1 MIIMRKSLTSIAAI
15 FFACVFLNSAH
26 AEVLTNDTVIQ
37 LTRAGLGAETVV
49 AKINSSAN
57 TFDLSTDQL
66 IKLKQAKV
74 SDPVIAAMLGAASGA
89 GVNAAAAGS
98 SDSPDPLAPHA
109 SGIYLLHDWAQPQKM
124 QRMDATS
131 TTQTKDTGRL
141 LSAITY
147 GIAKVRIITVLPNP
161 TARVRVKSS
170 APVFYFYFDESGSKL
185 SSGGS
190 NGGLFGLGQNSQPVT
205 STNEVTMIRFNVKK
219 GNREVVLAQGN
230 IAGTQSGVMDKAR
243 VAFSYED
250 VAPGV
255 FKVTPSATLEP
266 GEYGNLYSASG
277 AGNMTQMY
285 TGGSSVKIFDF
296 GVE

>member
-1 MIIMRKSLTSIAAI
+1 MTTLCKPLTFVAAI
-15 FFACVFLNSAH
+15 FFASVWLNAAQ
-26 AEVLTNDTVIQ
+26 AEVLTNDTVIA
-37 LTRAGLGAETVV
+37 LARAGLGAETVV

-74 SDPVIAAMLGAASGA
+74 PDAVIAAMLGASSGA

-98 SDSPDPLAPHA
+98 SDSADPLAPHA
-109 SGIYLLHDWAQPQKM
+109 SGIYLLQDWAQPQKM

-147 GIAKVRIITVLPNP
+147 GIAKVKVITVLPNP
-161 TARVRVKSS
+161 TARVRVNGS
-170 APVFYFYFDESGSKL
+170 APAFYFYFDVSDSKL

-190 NGGLFGLGQNSQPVT
+190 NGGLFGIGQSSQPVT
-205 STNEVTMIRFNVKK
+205 SPNEFTMIRFIVKK

-255 FKVTPSATLEP
+255 FKVTPSEDLPP
-266 GEYGNLYSASG
+266 GEYGILYSASG

>member
-1 MIIMRKSLTSIAAI
+1 MQSGYFKSFIQTLLAIA
-15 FFACVFLNSAH
+15 FAGSAC
-26 AEVLTNDTVIQ
+26 AEVLTNDTVIA
-37 LTRAGLGAETVV
+37 LARAGLGAETVI

-66 IKLKQAKV
+66 IKLKQAQV
-74 SDPVIAAMLGAASGA
+74 PDAVIAAMLGASSGA

-109 SGIYLLHDWAQPQKM
+109 SGIYLLQDWAQPQKM

-147 GIAKVRIITVLPNP
+147 GIAKVRVITVLPNP

-170 APVFYFYFDESGSKL
+170 APAFYFYFDVSDSKL
-185 SSGGS
+185 SSGGAS
-190 NGGLFGLGQNSQPVT
+190 GGLFGLGQTSQPVT
-205 STNEVTMIRFNVKK
+205 SPNEFTMIKFNVKK

-255 FKVTPSATLEP
+255 FKVTPSVTLEP
-266 GEYGNLYSASG
+266 GEYGILYSASG